1 MSKSITSVEPGPMA
15 TTKEH
20 ASIDMNYPP
29 EVAALMR
36 EFSGARYNKLMRKL
50 DLRLIPMIAILYLI
64 AYLDRGNIANARL
77 AGLEKDLGMEGDQYN
92 VALTI
97 FFVSYI
103 IFEVPANMALKYLSP
118 RIWITLIAVSWGL
131 VMTLMGIVHSYEGL
145 LAARF
150 MLGGSRSW
158 NISCRSILYHHMVFT
173 TRSYVSNRSLLCHCF
188 FGKFS
193 DVKLSGAFSGL
204 LAYAITLMDGIGGLA
219 GWQWIFILEGI
230 LTVICGVMAY
240 FTIYNGPDSVSWL
253 TDEEKAYIKM
263 KLAYDGNRSGMGASE
278 EGSKKKYIKDA
289 FCDWQVYLSVVIYLG
304 ISVSTYGLV
313 FGLPT
318 IVSTLVS
325 HSSISHV
332 SQPRIPLVDLK
343 LIQGYTDRAAQ
354 LMTIPPYVTA
364 CILTIIV
371 AHLSDRLKRRGYF
384 IAGALTF
391 ALVGFIIAITTAGNE
406 KLASVTYAG
415 CFIACCGF
423 FPAFPGVIS
432 WLANNLAGPYKRAIA
447 MSLQICKISP
457 YNNSLSAESRL
468 LIILLVVALG
478 NTGGLIGSNIYR
490 AQEKPRYTTGYGI
503 SIGFISIAIIATGV
517 MISVLSLTNKKRERY
532 IEQNG
537 GPDGVVDQH
546 GDVALTEMGDKSP
559 LFRYTL

>member
-20 ASIDMNYPP
+20 ASTDMDYPP
-29 EVAALMR
+29 EVAALMK
-36 EFSGARYNKLMRKL
+36 EFSGAS
-50 DLRLIPMIAILYLI
+50 
-64 AYLDRGNIANARL
+64 GNIANARL
-77 AGLEKDLGMEGDQYN
+77 AGLEEDLGMEGDQYN

-103 IFEVPANMALKYLSP
+103 IFEVPANMALKHLSP

-150 MLGGSRSW
+150 MLGVPEAGIFPAAAYYITIWYSRHEAMY
-158 NISCRSILYHHMVFT
+158 RTALFYAT
-173 TRSYVSNRSLLCHCF
+173 ASLA
-188 FGKFS
+188 
-193 DVKLSGAFSGL
+193 GAFSGL

-219 GWQWIFILEGI
+219 GWQWIFILEGM
-230 LTVICGVMAY
+230 LTVICGAMAY

-253 TDEEKAYIKM
+253 TDEEKAYIKV

-325 HSSISHV
+325 HFGISHV
-332 SQPRIPLVDLK
+332 SQPRIPLIDLE

-364 CILTIIV
+364 CILTIVV

-391 ALVGFIIAITTAGNE
+391 ALVGFIIAITTAGHEN
-406 KLASVTYAG
+406 LARVTYAG

-447 MSLQICKISP
+447 MSLQIS
-457 YNNSLSAESRL
+457 
-468 LIILLVVALG
+468 LG